1 MSSNEW
7 EQGLAYVKKLREDL
21 HTDDEIRQIMLE
33 VGWEEEQIEQLV
45 TRKRPAAGPA
55 TAAPASRPEPSWASA
70 TPSRPGA
77 RRSTALVSRPVGM
90 TILVVLADIGALIN
104 IIASGVAV
112 VGVLVMGGLRYLGEA
127 SGMGV
132 LIVALLFVGILINLG
147 ILVVGHFLWNGFNW
161 ARVTFMV
168 LLGLS
173 ALQCFLGLLL
183 SIGYASGGGIES
195 VVVLVLEMAVCGLF
209 IFILKGRGAREYCT
223 R

>member
-7 EQGLAYVKKLREDL
+7 VKGLAYVKKLREDL

-45 TRKRPAAGPA
+45 TRPPHG
-55 TAAPASRPEPSWASA
+55 
-70 TPSRPGA
+70 PSRRGLRQPRRGRGA

-132 LIVALLFVGILINLG
+132 LIVALLFVGIIINLG

-209 IFILKGRGAREYCT
+209 IFILKGREAREYCT